1 MLPAVALGQEGTELP
16 SRLRPPGTW
25 PARGCTDPAPQAPRR
40 AGRWCEEYLQSG
52 KGSGEGKVPPGF
64 GQRAHAQP
72 GSGGGRLVR
81 RVTVVRAC
89 PRRGA
94 RRGPGHGAEPQPGP
108 VFGLLRAA
116 PAPSEGSGRT
126 KGRPRSA
133 LRPGRARQP
142 RRSLGPAGA
151 AADPLAA
158 QRGARPRPRRRPAPP
173 SPPPSVGKKPHQE
186 SIRGI
191 FSRF

>member
-1 MLPAVALGQEGTELP
+1 MLPAVALGQEGAELP
-16 SRLRPPGTW
+16 SRLRPPGSW

-64 GQRAHAQP
+64 GQRAQAQP

-81 RVTVVRAC
+81 RVTMVRAC
-89 PRRGA
+89 PRRRP

-108 VFGLLRAA
+108 VFCLLRAA
-116 PAPSEGSGRT
+116 PAPSAGSGCT

-133 LRPGRARQP
+133 LRPRRARQP
-142 RRSLGPAGA
+142 RHSLGPAGA

-158 QRGARPRPRRRPAPP
+158 QRSAARRPAPP
-173 SPPPSVGKKPHQE
+173 PPGPSGPSSLRRKETTSGKY
-186 SIRGI
+186 SGY
-191 FSRF
+191 F